1 MDLIQA
7 NESSLGEN
15 PILLIIDFANVAY
28 SGWYTKN
35 DINHIGYNINAII
48 VFYNRLRALKQT
60 FDPTYLVMAEDMG
73 RANTFRRKMYPLYK
87 AQRKEA
93 DPDITKQMII
103 IRALNQS
110 LGFARI
116 SNELFEGDDIVG
128 MVAKWG
134 DEHGFDSVIV
144 SSDRDMYQLV
154 TDHTYVL
161 SPKDNTLI
169 SPQYMKEVY
178 ELTPQQWIELKIL
191 QGDGADNI
199 PGVKGVGRKT
209 ALELMQQFGSIENIY
224 QNLQYIKPHLREL
237 LIAGKNDIPLMRNLV
252 TIITDYTKINLT
264 ESKLYR
270 HPPIDDDVNSI
281 MNQYGLWHA
290 LGNTI
295 SYGMYPQE
303 YEKLEVFTN
312 DAS

>member
-1 MDLIQA
+1 
-7 NESSLGEN
+7 
-15 PILLIIDFANVAY
+15 
-28 SGWYTKN
+28 
-35 DINHIGYNINAII
+35 
-48 VFYNRLRALKQT
+48 
-60 FDPTYLVMAEDMG
+60 
-73 RANTFRRKMYPLYK
+73 
-87 AQRKEA
+87 
-93 DPDITKQMII
+93 
-103 IRALNQS
+103 
-110 LGFARI
+110 
-116 SNELFEGDDIVG
+116 
-128 MVAKWG
+128 
-134 DEHGFDSVIV
+134 
-144 SSDRDMYQLV
+144 
-154 TDHTYVL
+154 
-161 SPKDNTLI
+161 
-169 SPQYMKEVY
+169 MKEVY